1 MIYIISMEFWGPK
14 CRSYEQMCDR
24 DWKEDAI
31 FTGYSKEHKSTS
43 KTSLTLIGYHIN
55 HQNNYRQPSEN
66 MKKKVKT
73 LSSRNGDTV
82 CTVKCSRPAL
92 IDNWIVLS
100 SPEFNPSISVKRV
113 KFTKVKR
120 NTSKLRLL
128 LSLSKV

>member
-55 HQNNYRQPSEN
+55 HENNYRQPSEN

-73 LSSRNGDTV
+73 LSSRNTDTV
-82 CTVKCSRPAL
+82 CTVKKLWRKSVQEHWNCNLEGVCSVPAL
-92 IDNWIVLS
+92 INSWIVLS
-100 SPEFNPSISVKRV
+100 TPEFNPSMYYPCK
-113 KFTKVKR
+113 
-120 NTSKLRLL
+120 
-128 LSLSKV
+128 